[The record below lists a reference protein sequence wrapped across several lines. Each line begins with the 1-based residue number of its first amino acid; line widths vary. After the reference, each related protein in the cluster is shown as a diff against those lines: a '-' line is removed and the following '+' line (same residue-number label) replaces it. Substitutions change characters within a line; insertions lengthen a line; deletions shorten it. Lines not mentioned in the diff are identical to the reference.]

1 MCHKTLCGSGGV
13 KCRFLPIQHFTPQ
26 NHTDAI
32 YSYVP
37 TEREQ
42 AQNATGTCKTNKV
55 DKPQENAATVAPCD
69 GVQKHKKR
77 DISCGNTSPKTQS
90 NAMSLYAKETHI
102 RLSKAIGF
110 ALTLGTSKAW
120 EGLSLILVARLSKA
134 ERAALA
140 YSALISLDDE
150 TAYRTA
156 SVALFGVM
164 NGEALQ

>member
-1 MCHKTLCGSGGV
+1 MANAKFPPIETLEKNNRV
-13 KCRFLPIQHFTPQ
+13 A
-26 NHTDAI
+26 NHC
-32 YSYVP
+32 SF
-37 TEREQ
+37 EQ
-42 AQNATGTCKTNKV
+42 
-55 DKPQENAATVAPCD
+55 PQENAATVALRD

-77 DISCGNTSPKTQS
+77 DISCDNISRKRPS
-90 NAMSLYAKETHI
+90 NAMSLYAKEAHT
-102 RLSKAIGF
+102 RLAKAIGF
-110 ALTLGTSKAW
+110 ALAIGTSKAW
-120 EGLSLILVARLSKA
+120 EGLSLVLVARLTKA

>member
-1 MCHKTLCGSGGV
+1 VNGRPGRQPVSEINQAVGMANAKFSAIETLEKNNRV
-13 KCRFLPIQHFTPQ
+13 A
-26 NHTDAI
+26 NHC
-32 YSYVP
+32 SF
-37 TEREQ
+37 EQ
-42 AQNATGTCKTNKV
+42 
-55 DKPQENAATVAPCD
+55 PQENAATVAPRD

-77 DISCGNTSPKTQS
+77 DISCGNISPKTQS